1 MSPSWFEPL
10 AVPTGRP
17 AFWVLRARRSCAHHG
32 ALWLALIA
40 LLTLTVVACSLTSDE
55 KKQKAL
61 ERGERYAKQAKFNE
75 AIIEFRNALQI
86 DPQFA
91 PVLHGLGRAYAAKSW
106 FGDAWRELT
115 RAQTLLP
122 DSVPVAVDVG
132 KVLLELGAWSEA
144 DEQAQRILSRDP
156 GNTHALTIRAGALLG
171 RGKSAE
177 AFSLLE
183 VIPPGN
189 QPEVDRLRAD
199 ILLSA
204 GKLDEAEATYRAV
217 LATNPVEL
225 KALIGLG
232 AISMQR
238 KRFDEARALYAKAKE
253 AHPDDP
259 RPPLGLALTR
269 AQEGNIADA
278 IKQLEEIDQHAWN
291 LGVVLALG
299 EYYLRA
305 NRPADAARVLAP
317 AVLHTPTLVQA
328 RYQLAVA
335 LVRSGDLAGAL
346 LQFEELDRQI
356 PNDPGIRLRLASIY
370 TQQGRSR
377 EALDRLDSISRQSA
391 KIPVYHL
398 ERARA
403 LALLGRPDE
412 AFVAGSTAQTLA
424 PQMPEPYVLMGQV
437 RAQRGDLKAAEKM
450 FARASEV
457 DASYVP
463 ARLAAGELHLTTRD
477 VPSALKDFDAALTA
491 DPRSLPAAT
500 AKAMALAQHGHAEEA
515 IGFVEGI
522 IKSGQRD
529 PRFSVLLGNL
539 YLTGGQTSQAGASF
553 RRALEADSKSSAA
566 RLGLARVALAE
577 GKDEDAVA
585 QLQAA
590 VKERPDDVTA
600 VLLLRSLYG
609 RLGRPEQAVPALEA
623 AVRADPRQ
631 LIFTL
636 ALGELY
642 TKVGRYD
649 DVVTQMSDLLT
660 RQPDIAGA
668 RLVRGQAYLAK
679 GNSEAALKD
688 FQEAVKASPKSAL
701 AHFFLARVY
710 VQLGRKEDARAEL
723 REAIRLAP
731 SFAPAKR
738 ELAALSG
745 EKQSEQLKRQELE
758 QLREAVKADPSN
770 LEARAALA
778 RSYIERHEMTE
789 AESELRQ
796 LLKLAPRL
804 VEPNFLMARILFAQK
819 REEEAVSHLQAALR
833 GNPSDIAS
841 NLLLAQ
847 YLASKGQREQAIRPL
862 ETALGVNP
870 NLTKAKF
877 LLANLYAQSRRFAD
891 ALVLARQLQRAD
903 PKAAEPWL
911 LIGSLEFAEQRGQA
925 AVEAF
930 ENALKIKPDSVAAYR
945 GLGQA
950 YAFLDQNDRAEESYR
965 RALKI
970 DGDDLVSLNDLAW
983 LLVDVRKKP
992 DEALP
997 LALKAERLDPG
1008 SISASD
1014 TLGWIYYH
1022 RQSYEDAEKF
1032 LTRAVERAPA
1042 NGMARFHLAMV
1053 YAKLGRKVDAASEL
1067 RRAAK
1072 LDPKLAERENIERL
1086 IKTLEN

>member
-1 MSPSWFEPL
+1 MSS
-10 AVPTGRP
+10 R
-17 AFWVLRARRSCAHHG
+17 HG
-32 ALWLALIA
+32 ALRLILVGLLGLAM
-40 LLTLTVVACSLTSDE
+40 VACSQTSDE

-75 AIIEFRNALQI
+75 AIIEFRNALQT

-91 PVLHGLGRAYAAKSW
+91 PALHALGRAYAAKSW
-106 FGDAWRELT
+106 AGDAWRELT
-115 RAQTLLP
+115 RAQKLLP

-132 KVLLELGAWSEA
+132 KVLIELGAWDEA
-144 DEQAQRILSRDP
+144 EEQAQLILNRDP
-156 GNTHALTIRAGALLG
+156 GNTQALTIRAGALLG
-171 RGKSAE
+171 RGKTAE

-183 VIPPGN
+183 GIPPGN
-189 QPEVDRLRAD
+189 QLEVDRLRAD
-199 ILLSA
+199 ILLHA
-204 GKLDEAEATYRAV
+204 GKLDEAEAAYRAA

-238 KRFDEARALYAKAKE
+238 ENFAEARALYARAKE

-259 RPPLGLALTR
+259 RPPLGLALTK
-269 AQEGNIADA
+269 AQQGNIADA
-278 IKQLEEIDQHAWN
+278 IKGLEEIDQRAWN
-291 LGVVLALG
+291 LGVILALG

-335 LVRSGDLAGAL
+335 LVRSGDPAGAL
-346 LQFEELDRQI
+346 VHFEELDRQI
-356 PNDPGIRLRLASIY
+356 PNDPWIRLRLASIY
-370 TQQGRSR
+370 TQQGRPR
-377 EALDRLDSISRQSA
+377 DALDRLESISRQLA
-391 KIPVYHL
+391 KVPVYHL

-412 AFVAGSTAQTLA
+412 AFTAGSAAQRLA
-424 PQMPEPYVLMGQV
+424 PQMPEPYVLMGQI

-463 ARLAAGELHLTTRD
+463 ARLAAGELHLTARD
-477 VPSALKDFDAALTA
+477 VPSALKDFDAALRA
-491 DPRSLPAAT
+491 DPGSLAATT
-500 AKAMALAQHGHAEEA
+500 AKAVTLAQHGRGEEA

-522 IKSGQRD
+522 IRGGQRD
-529 PRFSVLLGNL
+529 PGFSTLLGNL
-539 YLTGGQTSQAGASF
+539 YLSGGRTSQAGVSF
-553 RRALEADSKSSAA
+553 RRALDADSRSSAA
-566 RLGLARVALAE
+566 RLGLARVAIAE

-585 QLQAA
+585 QLHAA
-590 VKERPDDVTA
+590 VKERPDNVAA
-600 VLLLRSLYG
+600 VLLLRSLYE
-609 RLGRPEQAVPALEA
+609 RLGRPEQAVPTLEA

-631 LIFTL
+631 LVFVLT
-636 ALGELY
+636 LGELY

-649 DVVTQMSDLLT
+649 DVVGQMSDLLA
-660 RQPDIAGA
+660 RQPDVAAA

-688 FQEAVKASPKSAL
+688 FQEAVRTSAKSAP
-701 AHFFLARVY
+701 AHFSLARVY
-710 VQLGRKEDARAEL
+710 VQLGRKDDARAEL
-723 REAIRLAP
+723 REAIRLDP

-745 EKQSEQLKRQELE
+745 EKQSEQLQREELE
-758 QLREAVKADPSN
+758 RLREAVKADPNN

-778 RSYIERHEMTE
+778 RAYIERREMNE
-789 AESELRQ
+789 AEAELRQ

-804 VEPNFLMARILFAQK
+804 AEPNFLMARILFAQN

-833 GNPSDIAS
+833 GNPSHVAS
-841 NLLLAQ
+841 NLLLGQ

-877 LLANLYAQSRRFAD
+877 LLANLYAQSRRFPD

-930 ENALKIKPDSVAAYR
+930 ENSLKIKPDSVAAYR

-970 DGDDLVSLNDLAW
+970 DGNDVVSLNDLAW
-983 LLVDVRKKP
+983 LLVEVRKKP

-997 LALKAERLDPG
+997 LALKAERLDPL
-1008 SISASD
+1008 SVSASD
-1014 TLGWIYYH
+1014 TLGWIHYR
-1022 RQSYEDAEKF
+1022 RQSYAEAEKL

-1042 NGMARFHLAMV
+1042 NGMARFHLGMV
-1053 YAKLGRKVDAASEL
+1053 YARLGRKADAMSEL
-1067 RRAAK
+1067 RRAAT
-1072 LDPKLAERENIERL
+1072 LDPKLADRENINQL
-1086 IKTLEN
+1086 IKALEN